1 MTTAGIDSP
10 VEKNHPVRLTTS
22 MGVLIALAAVIALNG
37 CSGPAKTTVLA
48 TSGTPEVSTAP
59 VPQSALLGS
68 TLQVTKGDNI
78 AAYTVSNLRMGA
90 PSQYAD
96 YGVKPTGTIYT
107 VDVTVQTQV
116 GVTSVNAL
124 YFNARSADGT
134 NFGAWTGTSERQIA
148 LTQLP
153 QGQKLRGTVDFDTTA
168 PITQIVLSGPLGEQ
182 LGLWTVG

>member
-1 MTTAGIDSP
+1 MTAPMKIA
-10 VEKNHPVRLTTS
+10 TS
-22 MGVLIALAAVIALNG
+22 VLIVAATIGLSG
-37 CSGPAKTTVLA
+37 CSGPTKSRVLA

-59 VPQSALLGS
+59 VPQSALIGS
-68 TLQVTKGDNI
+68 TLQVTDGDNV
-78 AAYTVSNLRMGA
+78 AAYTVSNLRLGA

-107 VDVTVQTQV
+107 VDVTVQTQA

-134 NFGAWTGTSERQIA
+134 NFGAWTGTAERQIA

-168 PITQIVLSGPLGEQ
+168 PIAQVILSGPLGEQ

>member
-1 MTTAGIDSP
+1 MTKIAI
-10 VEKNHPVRLTTS
+10 
-22 MGVLIALAAVIALNG
+22 GVLIVAAASAALSGCGGPIKTAV
-37 CSGPAKTTVLA
+37 PA
-48 TSGTPEVSTAP
+48 TSGTPQVSAAP

-68 TLQVTKGDNI
+68 TLQVTDGDNI
-78 AAYTVSNLRMGA
+78 AAYTVSNLRLGA

-96 YGVKPTGTIYT
+96 YGIKPTGTVYT
-107 VDVTVQTQV
+107 IDVTVQTQS
-116 GVTSVNAL
+116 GVASINPQ

-134 NFGAWTGTSERQIA
+134 NFGAWLATTERQIA
-148 LTQLP
+148 LTDLP